1 VRGTPTTTF
10 LLDGCRG
17 RGGRAVIGKSL
28 CLCGGPLRHQLR
40 EGEANKQTNNK
51 VEEEGEFKHYVDS
64 GALHLLL
71 LDSGARVRAYQPHAH
86 CAMHPPA
93 HTHM

>member
-1 VRGTPTTTF
+1 MRGTPTTTF

-40 EGEANKQTNNK
+40 EGEAN
-51 VEEEGEFKHYVDS
+51 EEGEFKHNVDS

-71 LDSGARVRAYQPHAH
+71 LESGERVRAYHLHAH
-86 CAMHPPA
+86 CAMHPRA
-93 HTHM
+93 RTHM

>member
-1 VRGTPTTTF
+1 MWWGTSNTF

-28 CLCGGPLRHQLR
+28 CLCGGPLHHQLR
-40 EGEANKQTNNK
+40 EGEANKQTDK
-51 VEEEGEFKHYVDS
+51 VEEGGEFKHYVDS
-64 GALHLLL
+64 GALDLLL
-71 LDSGARVRAYQPHAH
+71 FDSGARMRAYQPHAH